1 MDQPAGTG
9 ALADDRYTSVPPSGE
24 PISVTWRGSPWELT
38 GLSFLNIALSIVTLG
53 IYSFWGKTEV
63 RKRIW
68 SSVRINGE
76 PLVYTGT
83 GKELF
88 LGFLII
94 FGVFLLPA
102 FGILVALQFTL
113 GDTHPVTI
121 VANVLFYVVIFC
133 LFGVA
138 IYRARRYRLSRT
150 NWRGIR
156 GTLTGSP
163 WRYAWTYIWTTI
175 LIVFTLGWIIP
186 YRTHALY
193 KRMTNEQQF
202 GSDMFRYDGDVGDI
216 YARFAGIFIGGLMIV
231 GAAVWVAIWMLGIDL
246 SMFSDPERLAE
257 LETNPAAQAQFVW
270 VIGTVIFLYV
280 FVLGLL
286 QVIYFT
292 SITNYITR
300 HTTYSSARFDLKL
313 TIPGMLWLFIT
324 NILIVLGS
332 LTILQPVA
340 MARVSKYFVDRLSVN
355 GTVDVER
362 IVQNAAELSATGE
375 GLAEAFDVDG
385 F

>member
-1 MDQPAGTG
+1 MPPAVPEFGQRG
-9 ALADDRYTSVPPSGE
+9 SDTSSGE
-24 PISVTWRGSPWELT
+24 PVEVTWRGSPWSLT
-38 GLSFLNIALSIVTLG
+38 GLSFLNFFLSIITLG

-68 SSVRINGE
+68 SSVRINNE
-76 PLVYTGT
+76 PLLYTGT

-88 LGFLII
+88 LGFVII
-94 FGVFLLPA
+94 FGVLLLP
-102 FGILVALQFTL
+102 FILILL
-113 GDTHPVTI
+113 GLTFYLGENHWATI
-121 VANVLFYVVIFC
+121 TFQVLFYVIVFV

-138 IYRARRYRLSRT
+138 VYRARRYRLSRT

-163 WRYAWTYIWTTI
+163 WRYAWTYIWTSI
-175 LIVFTLGWIIP
+175 LIIFTAGWILP

-193 KRMTNEQQF
+193 QRMTNEQQF
-202 GSDMFRYDGDVGDI
+202 GSELFKYDGDVGDI
-216 YARFAGIFIGGLMIV
+216 YARFAGIFFGGLAIV
-231 GAAVWVAIWMLGIDL
+231 GAAAWLVAWMVGLDF
-246 SMFSDPERLAE
+246 SMFSDPEKLAE
-257 LETNPAAQAQFVW
+257 IESNPAAATQFIWILAAVMF
-270 VIGTVIFLYV
+270 VYV

-286 QVIYFT
+286 QIVYFT

-300 HTTYSSARFDLKL
+300 HTTYSSARFDLNL
-313 TIPGMLWLFIT
+313 GYGGMLWLFFT

-340 MARVSKYFVDRLSVN
+340 MARVSRYFVERLSVH
-355 GTVDVER
+355 GTVDVEG
-362 IVQNAAELSATGE
+362 IVQNAAALGTTGE
-375 GLAEAFDVDG
+375 GLAEAFDIDG